1 MNRLRGAI
9 SRSSVDLIMVRAAA
23 LFALLFAAQSIVAAV
38 QSASFLYP
46 VWAVSVPS
54 VLFALLLLVVVAS
67 VINRGVT
74 LLMTAFALVYLVAL
88 ALVPLS
94 VENLGAAHFSQP
106 WLWYLVTLGMAFTA
120 LVWPTRWA
128 ITFAA
133 FVTAEYMVIRTLP
146 AGGGAAPQLAIL
158 DGLYVLLIGAFMIML
173 ITTLRVAA
181 DRVDAAQLTATQQV
195 ARAARH
201 HAVEFERAKVDALV
215 HDTVLATLIAAA
227 KAVTPAERERAA
239 RMAQSSLQTLQ
250 HAPIAFDPDSEVS
263 LRAFSDRLAAAIILL
278 SPRIT
283 FTVGQL
289 DDRGVPGRVA
299 DALFSAAIQA
309 LINSLQH
316 AGPGTAE
323 PDRVARSVTLQVAP
337 RNEITIRVSDSGIGF
352 DTAAVPSE
360 RLGLRVSIR
369 ERVEAV
375 GGSVSIESAPGR
387 GASVIIEWKDYQR
400 S

>member
-1 MNRLRGAI
+1 
-9 SRSSVDLIMVRAAA
+9 MVRAAA
-23 LFALLFAAQSIVAAV
+23 LFALIFAAQSIAAAFE
-38 QSASFLYP
+38 SARFVYP

-54 VLFALLLLVVVAS
+54 VFFALLLLVVIAS
-67 VINRGVT
+67 VVNRGVT
-74 LLMTAFALVYLVAL
+74 LLMSAFALCYPIAL

-94 VENLGAAHFSQP
+94 VENVGAAHFSQP

-133 FVTAEYMVIRTLP
+133 FVTAEYMFIRTLP
-146 AGGGAAPQLAIL
+146 SGGGAAPELAIL
-158 DGLYVLLIGAFMIML
+158 DGLYALLIGAFMIML
-173 ITTLRVAA
+173 ITTLRLAA

-201 HAVEFERAKVDALV
+201 HAVESERAKVDALV

-250 HAPIAFDPDSEVS
+250 HAPIAFDPESEVS
-263 LRAFSDRLAAAIILL
+263 LRAFSDRLAAVITLL

-289 DDRGVPGRVA
+289 DDRWVPGRVA

-323 PDRVARSVTLQVAP
+323 PDRVARSVTLQAAP
-337 RNEITIRVSDSGIGF
+337 RTEITIRVTDTGIGF
-352 DTAAVPSE
+352 DPAAVPPE

-387 GASVIIEWKDYQR
+387 GASVLIEWKEYQ
-400 S
+400 SS